1 MPVSIREISVQ
12 NLGPHSQL
20 SFQLGKLNLIFG
32 HNENGKTFLVEFII
46 RSLFKHTT
54 PWNLRKQEARGKV
67 ILEGL
72 ADEPVEFWPSSEQ
85 KIEDFWEITRPG
97 LPPDFSRLLVV
108 KGAEVDIA
116 AEADGGIDATVLK
129 RLLSN
134 REILDHIQKRIS
146 KTVRESKI
154 QSGLLTGPKR
164 GEMSARQDLEKEN
177 KRIFGLFERINKAY
191 SGGERKTLEERK
203 CKLEEWRDQM
213 LRAKRFLAYKSAQ
226 EIKHLE
232 AEKNRTSTEQ
242 ILAVRSQLSHYRR
255 MVAEYRQKQQEQKK
269 AAEQSGHYEWL
280 KSAREVYQNN
290 LGAEVAQ
297 PPLFFLVAA
306 IILLLNA
313 AVLSFLSMPV
323 YAAGAIALGGLVG
336 FLYFT
341 KSRKLLRHATE
352 KQEIENLKATFEKY
366 FGSPLTSLPDIL
378 GQLEKLE
385 QDYNIARVLA
395 QQLKDDL
402 AQLHTDKRKI
412 DEAFQNLTSERPE
425 PGSWDGVLQQQEK
438 KARALEARLRDRELF
453 LAQLDVAVSD
463 YLNDDPEVKYNR
475 EELEKIQKELEDV
488 RELVEAENRNLAS
501 LKQLVCQETE
511 DDISASWEII
521 LANLQK
527 RSQQILQDYKAITA
541 EIAGKIL
548 VNEVV
553 EELRKDEESKI
564 LAGLR
569 SPEVQTPIYQVT
581 NRYHS
586 VDLQGEKLVASD
598 QYNTFDLADLSTGAQ
613 EQVLLALRIG
623 FAARLMQG
631 DSLFLILD
639 DAFQYSDWRRRK
651 LLVDK
656 VAELAENGWQIIYFS
671 MDDNIRTL
679 FDRRGKKFGED
690 YKFINLDHQPD
701 VQRQQDVLSEN

>member
-1 MPVSIREISVQ
+1 MPVSIREISVR

-20 SFQLGKLNLIFG
+20 SFQLGKFNLIFG

-46 RSLFKHTT
+46 RSLFKHTA

-72 ADEPVEFWPSSEQ
+72 ADKPVEFSPSSEQ

-129 RLLSN
+129 RLLSD

-146 KTVRESKI
+146 KTIRESKI
-154 QSGLLTGPKR
+154 QNGLLTGPKR
-164 GEMSARQDLEKEN
+164 GEMSARQDLEKES
-177 KRIFGLFERINKAY
+177 KRIAGLLERINKAY
-191 SGGERKTLEERK
+191 SGGERKTLEERRL
-203 CKLEEWRDQM
+203 KLEECRGQM
-213 LRAKRFLAYKSAQ
+213 LQAKRFLAYKTAQ
-226 EIKHLE
+226 EVKHLE
-232 AEKNRTSTEQ
+232 AEKIRTSTEQ
-242 ILAVRSQLSHYRR
+242 ILAVRSQLSHYRK

-269 AAEQSGHYEWL
+269 AAEQSRHYEWL

-323 YAAGAIALGGLVG
+323 YAAAAIALGALVG
-336 FLYFT
+336 FLYFRQ
-341 KSRKLLRHATE
+341 SRKLLRHATE
-352 KQEIENLKATFEKY
+352 KQEIENLKATFQEC

-385 QDYNIARVLA
+385 QDYNMARVLA

-412 DEAFQNLTSERPE
+412 DEAFQNLTGERPE
-425 PGSWDGVLQQQEK
+425 PASWDGVLQEQEK

-463 YLNDDPEVKYNR
+463 YLSDDPEIEYSRDK
-475 EELEKIQKELEDV
+475 LEKIQKELDDV
-488 RELVEAENRNLAS
+488 RELVEEENRNLAS

-527 RSQQILQDYKAITA
+527 RSQQILQDYKAMTA
-541 EIAGKIL
+541 EIVGKVM

-569 SPEVQTPIYQVT
+569 SPEVQAPIYQVT
-581 NRYHS
+581 NRYRS

-690 YKFINLDHQPD
+690 YKFINLDHQPG
-701 VQRQQDVLSEN
+701 VQRQLSILSKN